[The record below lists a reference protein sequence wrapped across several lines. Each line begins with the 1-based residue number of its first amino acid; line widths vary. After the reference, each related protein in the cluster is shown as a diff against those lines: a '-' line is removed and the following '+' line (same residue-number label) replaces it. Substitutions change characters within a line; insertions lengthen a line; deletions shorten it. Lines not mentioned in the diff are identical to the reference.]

1 MVFVLMS
8 TTTFQC
14 HAVTLPR
21 SLVTRATIRMNE
33 LLADLRMCR
42 EMESFLPDDYGQ
54 ITELF
59 VPSHLY
65 S

>member
-1 MVFVLMS
+1 
-8 TTTFQC
+8 
-14 HAVTLPR
+14 
-21 SLVTRATIRMNE
+21 MNE